1 MSSNRV
7 YVGNLSWSTSWQ
19 DLKDHM
25 RDAGEVQYAKVL
37 QDRDGRSKGCGI
49 VEFTTPEG
57 AQDAISKLTDT
68 ELKGRKIFVREDRED
83 GGAGGGGGGKEGG
96 GGGGDEGAATPR
108 APRTDG
114 GGGRGRG
121 EGRGRGGGRGEGRGG
136 GRGGGGEGGGG
147 GAKTSSSAPKT
158 ESSADEDG
166 GAAADASPP
175 VEGSQLFVGNLSW
188 ETGWRDLKDH
198 FLTIGAEVERAD
210 VAVGRDGRK
219 KGFGFVR
226 YGNAEDAAKAIEE
239 LNGVEF
245 MGRPLEVRLDN
256 KA

>member
-1 MSSNRV
+1 MEAEAR
-7 YVGNLSWSTSWQ
+7 
-19 DLKDHM
+19 
-25 RDAGEVQYAKVL
+25 RAE
-37 QDRDGRSKGCGI
+37 
-49 VEFTTPEG
+49 
-57 AQDAISKLTDT
+57 
-68 ELKGRKIFVREDRED
+68 
-83 GGAGGGGGGKEGG
+83 
-96 GGGGDEGAATPR
+96 GGGGDEGAPPR
-108 APRTDG
+108 APRADG

>member
-83 GGAGGGGGGKEGG
+83 GGAGGGGGDKEGG
-96 GGGGDEGAATPR
+96 GGEGAPPR
-108 APRTDG
+108 APRTD

-121 EGRGRGGGRGEGRGG
+121 EGRGRGGRGEGRGG
-136 GRGGGGEGGGG
+136 GRGGGGEGGG
-147 GAKTSSSAPKT
+147 AKTAPSAPKT
-158 ESSADEDG
+158 ESSADEEG
-166 GAAADASPP
+166 AAAAADASPP

>member
-25 RDAGEVQYAKVL
+25 RDAGDVQYAKVL

-49 VEFTTPEG
+49 VEFTTAEG
-57 AQDAISKLTDT
+57 AKDAIEKLTDT
-68 ELKGRKIFVREDRED
+68 ELKGRKIFVREDRE
-83 GGAGGGGGGKEGG
+83 EGG
-96 GGGGDEGAATPR
+96 GGGG
-108 APRTDG
+108 G
-114 GGGRGRG
+114 GGG
-121 EGRGRGGGRGEGRGG
+121 EGGGGAAPRPSNGGGRGG
-136 GRGGGGEGGGG
+136 GRGGGQGGRGG
-147 GAKTSSSAPKT
+147 GAAAPKASSAPKT
-158 ESSADEDG
+158 ESSANADG
-166 GAAADASPP
+166 EEGAGADSSPP

-188 ETGWRDLKDH
+188 ETGWRELKDH
-198 FLTIGAEVERAD
+198 FRAIGEVVRAD

-219 KGFGFVR
+219 KGFGFIR
-226 YGNAEDAAKAIEE
+226 YGNAEDAAKAIAD

-245 MGRPLEVRLDN
+245 MGRAIEVRLDN

>member
-83 GGAGGGGGGKEGG
+83 GGAGGGGGGK
-96 GGGGDEGAATPR
+96 
-108 APRTDG
+108 
-114 GGGRGRG
+114 
-121 EGRGRGGGRGEGRGG
+121 
-136 GRGGGGEGGGG
+136 
-147 GAKTSSSAPKT
+147 
-158 ESSADEDG
+158 
-166 GAAADASPP
+166 
-175 VEGSQLFVGNLSW
+175 
-188 ETGWRDLKDH
+188 
-198 FLTIGAEVERAD
+198 
-210 VAVGRDGRK
+210 
-219 KGFGFVR
+219 
-226 YGNAEDAAKAIEE
+226 
-239 LNGVEF
+239 
-245 MGRPLEVRLDN
+245 
-256 KA
+256 